1 MRLLFENWRAFL
13 QEEDLLEE
21 GLWDTVKSDVSAV
34 FMGIKPDATIG
45 YLLDKLRST
54 SAIKNLKG
62 DSLVKFLQISKKIQR
77 KGKGALPHD
86 DHSARQIAAMSAAAL
101 QNPDKTLEYIIQN
114 ISMKHARTPEERKEV
129 VMKGLNSFLGNFAL
143 FASEFQKAEPRPGL
157 AEDTNETPV

>member
-62 DSLVKFLQISKKIQR
+62 DNLVNFLQISKKIQR
-77 KGKGALPHD
+77 KGKGAL
-86 DHSARQIAAMSAAAL
+86 
-101 QNPDKTLEYIIQN
+101 
-114 ISMKHARTPEERKEV
+114 
-129 VMKGLNSFLGNFAL
+129 L
-143 FASEFQKAEPRPGL
+143 FKIFR
-157 AEDTNETPV
+157 

>member
-62 DSLVKFLQISKKIQR
+62 DNLVNFLQSRGRAKEHCHTTTIR
-77 KGKGALPHD
+77 
-86 DHSARQIAAMSAAAL
+86 R
-101 QNPDKTLEYIIQN
+101 DK
-114 ISMKHARTPEERKEV
+114 SRR
-129 VMKGLNSFLGNFAL
+129 
-143 FASEFQKAEPRPGL
+143 
-157 AEDTNETPV
+157 